1 MHGSKHERDEPV
13 EKLSGRR
20 EMGPKLGLR
29 SRVKLGEAEVRR
41 RASEGTTQSFRAGC
55 RGRGRLD
62 MLITRAVHAC
72 QVAQSFLTLCDPMDC
87 SPPGSC
93 PWDSPGKNTGVGCHA
108 LLQGIFPTQGSNPH
122 LSPLP
127 AVAGGFFTTSATW
140 EAQSSGLVSGGEP
153 RVILSP
159 VF

>member
-1 MHGSKHERDEPV
+1 M

-108 LLQGIFPTQGSNPH
+108 LLQGIFPTRGSNLH
-122 LSPLP
+122 LLHCR
-127 AVAGGFFTTSATW
+127 
-140 EAQSSGLVSGGEP
+140 Q
-153 RVILSP
+153 ILYQLLSHQGNS
-159 VF
+159 VHTFCLISLLLGMCIL